1 MKGGFILVDMHRMS
15 PTAGRLE
22 KGRGGCKPGT
32 TTGARTFYYGFIL
45 LAATAGALGI
55 AGCTLFPEQKSPTL
69 AQTTSA
75 EQNER
80 IFWQFAGKQQ
90 WDKMQPLLA
99 ANLVWTLPGK
109 TLTREQ
115 VVPYL
120 QSLNATGYLVSD
132 VTVKP
137 NGQDM
142 TVTSTLQMQ
151 AAGATKT
158 VSVVSVWQQV
168 KGGAYIM
175 TVRSEHPQG

>member
-1 MKGGFILVDMHRMS
+1 MTG
-15 PTAGRLE
+15 TA
-22 KGRGGCKPGT
+22 
-32 TTGARTFYYGFIL
+32 A
-45 LAATAGALGI
+45 ALGI
-55 AGCTLFPEQKSPTL
+55 AGCTLFPEQKNPTL
-69 AQTTSA
+69 ATTTSA

-80 IFWQFAGKQQ
+80 LFWQFAGKRQ
-90 WDKMQPLLA
+90 WDKIQPLLA
-99 ANLVWTLPGK
+99 ANLVCTLPGK

-115 VVPYL
+115 IVPYL

-137 NGQDM
+137 NGSDM
-142 TVTSTLQMQ
+142 TVTSTLQVQ
-151 AAGATKT
+151 SAGTTRT